1 MVIADATNQS
11 YTATR
16 NVNFIAPSI
25 TIIPIVSTNF
35 DCNSLDFA
43 ANVVNPPLGSFNY
56 IWSSTGAAGSSFVNF
71 LPAPQTTS
79 INTATISRD
88 PNYTDPIS
96 INSAVNAS
104 CGIIY
109 SSYYSGFS
117 GCFPW
122 SSYAVY
128 GFTDP
133 QNGGGNIVANIQGIA
148 EATEYEWFSFY
159 YNQYH
164 YLTTT
169 SGDYLQ
175 VSGSGFPSVDEIG
188 IFVRAKTS
196 SGNTELKF
204 VGSFCNSSSCGG
216 NRMAAA
222 SNNQI
227 KVFPN
232 PASTQVTVSLQN
244 NLLAVSNEKE
254 NDNEKNKIKPVI
266 KDASKKVIT
275 NTKANTNVITEITQ
289 IKVVNSMGFVK
300 KVVRFAKG
308 NKTVNFAVNDLKEG
322 IYILELTDG
331 KLTTKSTLIIRR

>member
-1 MVIADATNQS
+1 M
-11 YTATR
+11 
-16 NVNFIAPSI
+16 
-25 TIIPIVSTNF
+25 
-35 DCNSLDFA
+35 
-43 ANVVNPPLGSFNY
+43 
-56 IWSSTGAAGSSFVNF
+56 
-71 LPAPQTTS
+71 
-79 INTATISRD
+79 
-88 PNYTDPIS
+88 
-96 INSAVNAS
+96 
-104 CGIIY
+104 
-109 SSYYSGFS
+109 
-117 GCFPW
+117 
-122 SSYAVY
+122 
-128 GFTDP
+128 
-133 QNGGGNIVANIQGIA
+133 
-148 EATEYEWFSFY
+148 
-159 YNQYH
+159 
-164 YLTTT
+164 
-169 SGDYLQ
+169 Q

-188 IFVRAKTS
+188 IVVRAKTS
-196 SGNTELKF
+196 SGNTELKS

-232 PASTQVTVSLQN
+232 PASTQVTVTLQN

-275 NTKANTNVITEITQ
+275 NTKANTNVINEITQ

-300 KVVRFAKG
+300 KVLRFAKG